1 MIIDSNTNITMEL
14 LKMFCDYVGST
25 IKLTT
30 LNKSKINSFYKSLN
44 DIKNLFLNEIEEN
57 ENIKDDKM
65 ITNNINGI
73 EIDLKILLEYKNQV
87 EIFKEFFIM
96 SEQYIIHDI
105 QFYDY
110 NKTSN
115 HYDII
120 GHMKDFEHNK
130 EKFDELQNEINDF
143 IKTNKFIKTN

>member
-44 DIKNLFLNEIEEN
+44 DIKNLFL
-57 ENIKDDKM
+57 
-65 ITNNINGI
+65 NGI